1 LRTKREAKPT
11 AYRLVVAF
19 VPLLHWKAIHPG
31 GAFVPGML
39 LEER

>member
-1 LRTKREAKPT
+1 
-11 AYRLVVAF
+11 VAF
-19 VPLLHWKAIHPG
+19 VPLLHWRAIRPG